1 MRAAGALPTE
11 ERVQKMNDLQWLWY
25 YRNIVLDEDEDNKS
39 WQERLDY
46 MGWWINPKMA
56 EGVMNIKNGKKS
68 NINSKPSEQEQIENA
83 PVGQSIIN
91 VEGNVVVNDS
101 FEAELQKALAE
112 SGQEVTV
119 LPESGSAGNAM
130 ESKDDFIARAME
142 MQNMFAN
149 MPSMD
154 NENIEQNITVEDIN
168 IESEKD
174 DNLPL
179 GFDPD
184 DIDYFEF
191 PDEE

>member
-25 YRNIVLDEDEDNKS
+25 YRNIVLDEDEDNKG

-56 EGVMNIKNGKKS
+56 EGVMNIKNGKKANVNNKS
-68 NINSKPSEQEQIENA
+68 SEQEQIENA
-83 PVGQSIIN
+83 PVGQSTIN

-101 FEAELQKALAE
+101 FEEELRRAMAETGEEL
-112 SGQEVTV
+112 TV

-130 ESKDDFIARAME
+130 ESKDDFLARAME

-149 MPSMD
+149 MPPMD
-154 NENIEQNITVEDIN
+154 NENSEQNIFVEDIN
-168 IESEKD
+168 VESEKD

-179 GFDPD
+179 GFDPN